1 MLPSVLPWVP
11 LPLPGAPNKINVR
24 YFIVKVLRYTGLAS
38 NREGKLFCRGR
49 VDIDASSAAI
59 EPDVAVDQSENRVIT
74 AEADVFSRQEFCA
87 ALADN
92 DIAGK
97 NHLAAK
103 SLYAETFADA
113 VAAVLNAALSF
124 FVSHGL
130 GFFGFGAAGDAFNLH
145 PREFATVTDS
155 AVITFA
161 ALVFERDD
169 LFVFAL
175 FDNFGRD
182 LSAIADLATVNVH
195 QHFERG
201 RFARL
206 NVQKIDVDCVAF
218 RDAIL
223 PTASFDN
230 CVGHKIFPGEKKP
243 RKISQNVPSDKR
255 KGRAFTEPPPAI
267 ASIAPT

>member
-38 NREGKLFCRGR
+38 NREGKLVCRGR
-49 VDIDASSAAI
+49 GDSDGSSAAI
-59 EPDVAVDQSENRVIT
+59 EPDAAVDQSENRVIT
-74 AEADVFSRQEFCA
+74 AEADVFSGQEFCA

-92 DIAGK
+92 DIAGE

-175 FDNFGRD
+175 FDNFD
-182 LSAIADLATVNVH
+182 
-195 QHFERG
+195 RG